1 MPHEEFKAAN
11 QDTRQ
16 SEDLKNVKKAGFKS
30 THEHTHAKLLPSC
43 PTPCYPMDCQ
53 APLFM
58 EFSREGYWS
67 AFLCCPPGDL
77 PNPGIEPECPA
88 LAD

>member
-1 MPHEEFKAAN
+1 MQNTVQIHKG
-11 QDTRQ
+11 T
-16 SEDLKNVKKAGFKS
+16 KNASV
-30 THEHTHAKLLPSC
+30 
-43 PTPCYPMDCQ
+43 
-53 APLFM
+53 FM

-67 AFLCCPPGDL
+67 VFLCCPPGDL